1 MFMLCS
7 DEGNTKVKSDAE
19 WRIGVE
25 CMIQGEH
32 GTEGKEQ
39 VPVLYKD
46 PYGTAAQDGAHRKLT
61 TVYNYE

>member
-1 MFMLCS
+1 
-7 DEGNTKVKSDAE
+7 
-19 WRIGVE
+19 
-25 CMIQGEH
+25 MIQGEH

-61 TVYNYE
+61 TVYNYEFYFFLNFFFNLKPGSYPT

>member
-1 MFMLCS
+1 
-7 DEGNTKVKSDAE
+7 
-19 WRIGVE
+19 
-25 CMIQGEH
+25 MIQGEH

-61 TVYNYE
+61 TVYNYVRFLNLKPGSYPT